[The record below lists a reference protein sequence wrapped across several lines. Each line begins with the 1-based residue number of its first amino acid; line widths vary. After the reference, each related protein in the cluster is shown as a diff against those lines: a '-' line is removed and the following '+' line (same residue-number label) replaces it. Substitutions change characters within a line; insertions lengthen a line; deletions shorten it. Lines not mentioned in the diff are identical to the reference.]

1 MATKMTKKDYFT
13 ALLAL
18 LANTDTTDIND
29 DISVDALT
37 AFVNHEIE
45 LLENKRSSVKPTK
58 AQTENIAVKETIV
71 LVLKEIGKPV
81 TITEMQKYSAD
92 LATYSCQK
100 LSALLKQLVENDK
113 TVTKVTEKKKTYFSA
128 C

>member
-1 MATKMTKKDYFT
+1 MATTKMTKRDYFN
-13 ALLAL
+13 AILAV
-18 LANTDTTDIND
+18 LATVEDTDV
-29 DISVDALT
+29 SGLT

-45 LLENKRSSVKPTK
+45 LLENKRSSTKPTK
-58 AQTENIAVKETIV
+58 TQTENLAVKETIV
-71 LVLKEIGKPV
+71 SVLKEIGKPV
-81 TITEMQKYSAD
+81 TITEMQKFSVD
-92 LATYSCQK
+92 LAEFSCQK

>member
-1 MATKMTKKDYFT
+1 MATTKMTKRDYFN
-13 ALLAL
+13 AILAV
-18 LANTDTTDIND
+18 LATVEDTDV
-29 DISVDALT
+29 SGLT

-45 LLENKRSSVKPTK
+45 LLENKRSTAKPTK
-58 AQTENIAVKETIV
+58 TQTENLVVKETIV
-71 LVLKEIGKPV
+71 SVLKEMGKPA
-81 TITEMQKYSAD
+81 TISEMQKFSAD
-92 LATYSCQK
+92 LAEFSCQK

>member
-1 MATKMTKKDYFT
+1 MATTKMTKRDYFN
-13 ALLAL
+13 AILAV
-18 LANTDTTDIND
+18 LATVEDTDV
-29 DISVDALT
+29 SGLT

-45 LLENKRSSVKPTK
+45 LLENKRSSTKPTK
-58 AQTENIAVKETIV
+58 TQTENLAVKETIV
-71 LVLKEIGKPV
+71 SVLKEIGKPI
-81 TITEMQKYSAD
+81 TITEMQKFSAD
-92 LATYSCQK
+92 LAEFSCQK

>member
-1 MATKMTKKDYFT
+1 MATTKMTKRDYFN
-13 ALLAL
+13 AILAI
-18 LANTDTTDIND
+18 LATVEDTDV
-29 DISVDALT
+29 SGLT

-45 LLENKRSSVKPTK
+45 LLENKRSTAKPTK
-58 AQTENIAVKETIV
+58 TQTENLAVKETIV
-71 LVLKEIGKPV
+71 SVLKEIGKPV
-81 TITEMQKYSAD
+81 TITEMQKFSAE
-92 LATYSCQK
+92 LAEFSCQK

>member
-1 MATKMTKKDYFT
+1 MATTKMTKRDYFNT
-13 ALLAL
+13 ILAV
-18 LANTDTTDIND
+18 LATVEDTDV
-29 DISVDALT
+29 SGLT

-45 LLENKRSSVKPTK
+45 LLENKRSTAKPTK
-58 AQTENIAVKETIV
+58 TQTENLAVKETIV
-71 LVLKEIGKPV
+71 SVLKEIGKPV
-81 TITEMQKYSAD
+81 TITEMQKFSAD
-92 LATYSCQK
+92 LAEFSCQK

>member
-1 MATKMTKKDYFT
+1 MATKMTKRDYFN
-13 ALLAL
+13 AILAI
-18 LANTDTTDIND
+18 LATVEDTDV
-29 DISVDALT
+29 SGLT

-45 LLENKRSSVKPTK
+45 LLENKRSSTKPTK
-58 AQTENIAVKETIV
+58 TQTENLAVKETIV
-71 LVLKEIGKPV
+71 SVLKEIGKPV
-81 TITEMQKYSAD
+81 TITEMQKHSTD
-92 LATYSCQK
+92 LAEFSCQK

>member
-1 MATKMTKKDYFT
+1 MATTKMTKRDYFN
-13 ALLAL
+13 AILAV
-18 LANTDTTDIND
+18 LATVEDTDV
-29 DISVDALT
+29 SGLT

-45 LLENKRSSVKPTK
+45 LLENKRSSTKPTK
-58 AQTENIAVKETIV
+58 TQTENLAVKETIV
-71 LVLKEIGKPV
+71 SVLKEIGKPA
-81 TITEMQKYSAD
+81 TISEMQKFSTE
-92 LATYSCQK
+92 LAEFSCQK

>member
-1 MATKMTKKDYFT
+1 MATTKMTKRDYFN
-13 ALLAL
+13 AILAI
-18 LANTDTTDIND
+18 LATVEDTDV
-29 DISVDALT
+29 SGLT

-45 LLENKRSSVKPTK
+45 LLENKRSSTKPTK
-58 AQTENIAVKETIV
+58 TQTENLAVKETIIS
-71 LVLKEIGKPV
+71 VLKEIGKPV
-81 TITEMQKYSAD
+81 TITEMQKFSAE
-92 LATYSCQK
+92 LAEFSCQK

>member
-1 MATKMTKKDYFT
+1 MATTKMTKRDYFN
-13 ALLAL
+13 AILAV
-18 LANTDTTDIND
+18 LATVEDTDV
-29 DISVDALT
+29 SGLT

-45 LLENKRSSVKPTK
+45 LLENKRSSTQPTK
-58 AQTENIAVKETIV
+58 TQTENLAVKETIV
-71 LVLKEIGKPV
+71 SVLKEIGKPV
-81 TITEMQKYSAD
+81 TITEMQKFSAE
-92 LATYSCQK
+92 LAEFSCQK

>member
-1 MATKMTKKDYFT
+1 MATTKMTKRDYFN
-13 ALLAL
+13 AILAV
-18 LANTDTTDIND
+18 LATVEDTDV
-29 DISVDALT
+29 SGLT

-45 LLENKRSSVKPTK
+45 LLENKRSSTKPTK
-58 AQTENIAVKETIV
+58 TQTENLAVKETIV
-71 LVLKEIGKPV
+71 SVLKEIGKPV
-81 TITEMQKYSAD
+81 TITEMQKFSVE
-92 LATYSCQK
+92 LAEFSCQK

>member
-1 MATKMTKKDYFT
+1 MATTKMTKRDYFN
-13 ALLAL
+13 AILAV
-18 LANTDTTDIND
+18 LATVEDTDV
-29 DISVDALT
+29 SGLT

-45 LLENKRSSVKPTK
+45 LLENKRSTTKPTK
-58 AQTENIAVKETIV
+58 TQTENLAVKETIV
-71 LVLKEIGKPV
+71 SVLKEIGKPV
-81 TITEMQKYSAD
+81 TITEMQKFSAD
-92 LATYSCQK
+92 LAEYSCQK

>member
-1 MATKMTKKDYFT
+1 MATTKMTKRDYFN
-13 ALLAL
+13 AILAV
-18 LANTDTTDIND
+18 LATVEDTDV
-29 DISVDALT
+29 SGLT

-45 LLENKRSSVKPTK
+45 LLENKRSTAKPTK
-58 AQTENIAVKETIV
+58 TQTENLAVKETIV
-71 LVLKEIGKPV
+71 SVLKEMGKPA
-81 TITEMQKYSAD
+81 TISEMQKYSAE
-92 LATYSCQK
+92 LAEFSCQK

>member
-1 MATKMTKKDYFT
+1 MATTKMTKRDYFN
-13 ALLAL
+13 AILAV
-18 LANTDTTDIND
+18 LATVEDTDV
-29 DISVDALT
+29 SGLT

-45 LLENKRSSVKPTK
+45 LLENKRSSTKPTK
-58 AQTENIAVKETIV
+58 TQTENLAVKETIV
-71 LVLKEIGKPV
+71 SVLKEIGKPV
-81 TITEMQKYSAD
+81 TITEMQKFSTD
-92 LATYSCQK
+92 LAEFSCQK

>member
-1 MATKMTKKDYFT
+1 MATTKMTKKDYFN
-13 ALLAL
+13 AILAV
-18 LANTDTTDIND
+18 LATVEDTDV
-29 DISVDALT
+29 SGLT

-45 LLENKRSSVKPTK
+45 LLENKRSTAKPTK
-58 AQTENIAVKETIV
+58 TQTENLAVKETIV
-71 LVLKEIGKPV
+71 SVLKEIGKPV
-81 TITEMQKYSAD
+81 TITEMQKFSVD
-92 LATYSCQK
+92 LAEFSCQK

>member
-1 MATKMTKKDYFT
+1 MVTTKMTKRDYFN
-13 ALLAL
+13 AILAV
-18 LANTDTTDIND
+18 LATVEDTDV
-29 DISVDALT
+29 SGLT

-45 LLENKRSSVKPTK
+45 LLENKRSTAKPTK
-58 AQTENIAVKETIV
+58 TQTENLAVKETIV
-71 LVLKEIGKPV
+71 SVLKEIGKPV
-81 TITEMQKYSAD
+81 TITEMQKFSAD
-92 LATYSCQK
+92 LAEFSCQK

>member
-1 MATKMTKKDYFT
+1 MATTKMTKRDYFN
-13 ALLAL
+13 AILAV
-18 LANTDTTDIND
+18 LATVEDTDV
-29 DISVDALT
+29 SGLT

-45 LLENKRSSVKPTK
+45 LLENKRSTAKPTK
-58 AQTENIAVKETIV
+58 TQTENLAVKETIV
-71 LVLKEIGKPV
+71 SVLKEMGKPA
-81 TITEMQKYSAD
+81 TITEMQKFSAE
-92 LATYSCQK
+92 LAEFSCQK

>member
-1 MATKMTKKDYFT
+1 MATTKMTKRDYFN
-13 ALLAL
+13 AILAV
-18 LANTDTTDIND
+18 LASVEDTDV
-29 DISVDALT
+29 SGLT

-45 LLENKRSSVKPTK
+45 LLENKRSTAKPTK
-58 AQTENIAVKETIV
+58 TQTENLAVKETIV
-71 LVLKEIGKPV
+71 SVLKEIGKPV
-81 TITEMQKYSAD
+81 TITEMQKFSAE
-92 LATYSCQK
+92 LAEFSCQK

>member
-1 MATKMTKKDYFT
+1 MATTKMTKRDYFN
-13 ALLAL
+13 AILAV
-18 LANTDTTDIND
+18 LATVEDTDV
-29 DISVDALT
+29 SGLT

-45 LLENKRSSVKPTK
+45 LLENKRSSTKPTK
-58 AQTENIAVKETIV
+58 TQTENLAVKETIV
-71 LVLKEIGKPV
+71 SVLKEMGKPA
-81 TITEMQKYSAD
+81 TISEMQKFSAE
-92 LATYSCQK
+92 LAEFSCQK

>member
-1 MATKMTKKDYFT
+1 MATTKMTKRDYFN
-13 ALLAL
+13 AILAV
-18 LANTDTTDIND
+18 LATVEDTDV
-29 DISVDALT
+29 SGLT

-45 LLENKRSSVKPTK
+45 LLENKRSSTKPTK
-58 AQTENIAVKETIV
+58 TQTENLAVKETIV
-71 LVLKEIGKPV
+71 SVLKEIGKPV
-81 TITEMQKYSAD
+81 TITEMQKFSAK
-92 LATYSCQK
+92 LAEFSCQK

>member
-1 MATKMTKKDYFT
+1 MATTKMTKRDYFN
-13 ALLAL
+13 AILAV
-18 LANTDTTDIND
+18 LATVEDTDV
-29 DISVDALT
+29 SGLT

-45 LLENKRSSVKPTK
+45 LLENKRSSTKPTK
-58 AQTENIAVKETIV
+58 TQTENLAVKETIV
-71 LVLKEIGKPV
+71 SVLKEMGKPV
-81 TITEMQKYSAD
+81 TISEMQKFSAD
-92 LATYSCQK
+92 LAEFSCQK

>member
-1 MATKMTKKDYFT
+1 MATTKMTKRDYFN
-13 ALLAL
+13 AILAV
-18 LANTDTTDIND
+18 LATVEDTDV
-29 DISVDALT
+29 SGLT

-45 LLENKRSSVKPTK
+45 LLENKRSSTKPTK
-58 AQTENIAVKETIV
+58 TQTENLAVKETIV
-71 LVLKEIGKPV
+71 SVLKEMGKPA
-81 TITEMQKYSAD
+81 TISEMQKFSAD
-92 LATYSCQK
+92 LAEFSCQK

>member
-1 MATKMTKKDYFT
+1 MATTKMTKSDYFN
-13 ALLAL
+13 AILAV
-18 LANTDTTDIND
+18 LATVEDTDV
-29 DISVDALT
+29 SGLT

-45 LLENKRSSVKPTK
+45 LLENKRSSTKPTK
-58 AQTENIAVKETIV
+58 TQTENLAVKETIV
-71 LVLKEIGKPV
+71 SVLKEIGKPV
-81 TITEMQKYSAD
+81 TITEMQKFSAD
-92 LATYSCQK
+92 LAEFSCQK

>member
-1 MATKMTKKDYFT
+1 MATTKMTKRDYFN
-13 ALLAL
+13 AILAI
-18 LANTDTTDIND
+18 LATVEDTDV
-29 DISVDALT
+29 SGLT

-45 LLENKRSSVKPTK
+45 LLENKRSSTKPTK
-58 AQTENIAVKETIV
+58 TQTENLAVKETIV
-71 LVLKEIGKPV
+71 SVLKEIGKPV
-81 TITEMQKYSAD
+81 TITEMQKFSAD
-92 LATYSCQK
+92 LAEFSCQK

>member
-1 MATKMTKKDYFT
+1 MATTKMTKRDYFN
-13 ALLAL
+13 AILAV
-18 LANTDTTDIND
+18 LATVEDTDV
-29 DISVDALT
+29 SGLT

-45 LLENKRSSVKPTK
+45 LLENKRSTTKPTK
-58 AQTENIAVKETIV
+58 TQTENLAVKETIV
-71 LVLKEIGKPV
+71 SVLKEMGKPA
-81 TITEMQKYSAD
+81 TITEMQKFSTE
-92 LATYSCQK
+92 LAEFSCQK

>member
-1 MATKMTKKDYFT
+1 MATTKMTKRDYFN
-13 ALLAL
+13 AILAV
-18 LANTDTTDIND
+18 LATVEDTDV
-29 DISVDALT
+29 SGLT

-45 LLENKRSSVKPTK
+45 LLENKRSTAKPTK
-58 AQTENIAVKETIV
+58 TQTENLAVKETIV
-71 LVLKEIGKPV
+71 SVLKEIGKPV
-81 TITEMQKYSAD
+81 TITEMQKFSTD
-92 LATYSCQK
+92 LAEFSCQK